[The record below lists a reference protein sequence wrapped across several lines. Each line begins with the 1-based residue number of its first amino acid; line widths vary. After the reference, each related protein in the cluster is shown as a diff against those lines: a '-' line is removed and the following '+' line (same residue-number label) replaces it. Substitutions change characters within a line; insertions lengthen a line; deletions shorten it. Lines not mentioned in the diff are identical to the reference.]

1 MVLKIYIFFTD
12 IDHTH
17 GATTQHHLTPPGS
30 LLHSPSPPPSAAAQ
44 RVGGLHRLHLPP
56 VPLLLHVLPRAA
68 GGLGVGA
75 DPHEAPAAE
84 THVAV
89 QEQTQKS
96 GRECGEVRAH
106 SAERCSV

>member
-1 MVLKIYIFFTD
+1 MVLKIYIFSRILITLMAQRRST
-12 IDHTH
+12 IS
-17 GATTQHHLTPPGS
+17 HLQA
-30 LLHSPSPPPSAAAQ
+30 PSCTLPLPPPSAAAQ